1 MFLHAGDHFED
12 IERYNEITSLID
24 TFKLSKKIVFRNLLW
39 SSVHMPDMSYL
50 FKQ

>member
-24 TFKLSKKIVFRNLLW
+24 TFKLSKDCVQKFVVIICTYARYVIF
-39 SSVHMPDMSYL
+39 V
-50 FKQ
+50 